1 MFMNIIFLGLA
12 IPAFQIQQQ
21 QFLDQEKIKL
31 GSLFYQMAINNKNDE
46 QNFLNLNFQLL
57 QKVQEFDTYTNLY
70 QNYHFLQ
77 RNINETLL
85 LVNEKLQL
93 KALLSFNDF
102 PINDKLIVSISD
114 FQIQLPEEDCEKFYF
129 LQDDHLLAVCKENGN
144 YLQIF
149 TLSQQKIIDQKQLK
163 YQFKCEIGFSKIDQ
177 VLIIYE
183 KNQIDFENYK
193 LNIQQLSELMTL
205 LVEVQSDLPQK
216 LIQLEICQIDE
227 FYIAFQKTLF
237 YYSVQVKI
245 LCVIYRAEGQHLE
258 IYELLN
264 CCKSLQFT
272 LINKDTGTLKFKS
285 KFIISTQG
293 YKQSYI
299 NNYFLLHH
307 FDDKVVVQLNEQL
320 HLFAFRIFQIFS
332 DF

>member
-1 MFMNIIFLGLA
+1 
-12 IPAFQIQQQ
+12 
-21 QFLDQEKIKL
+21 
-31 GSLFYQMAINNKNDE
+31 
-46 QNFLNLNFQLL
+46 
-57 QKVQEFDTYTNLY
+57 
-70 QNYHFLQ
+70 
-77 RNINETLL
+77 
-85 LVNEKLQL
+85 
-93 KALLSFNDF
+93 
-102 PINDKLIVSISD
+102 
-114 FQIQLPEEDCEKFYF
+114 
-129 LQDDHLLAVCKENGN
+129 
-144 YLQIF
+144 
-149 TLSQQKIIDQKQLK
+149 
-163 YQFKCEIGFSKIDQ
+163 
-177 VLIIYE
+177 
-183 KNQIDFENYK
+183 
-193 LNIQQLSELMTL
+193 MTL

-320 HLFAFRIFQIFS
+320 HFYLHSEFFKFFQISDMPYFVSVESNGKLSIFKLENGDVYLKEMKSKMIGIYKILGQKSEIIKVEPFDIHNLQLKITPQITPIIQQNFDIKINISLINIQETLPLTLFS
-332 DF
+332 IEQNGDEIGFDEGFGGFQEATIKNESIKNNSTQ